1 MEDVKLFIL
10 LIIIVSLHWYFF
22 SKLHVS
28 YILEYILYFYF
39 SLNYSHWT
47 LLFLFFFFLKILEKL
62 LSNIPNSLGED
73 DRKQIA
79 DTTHGYVGA
88 DILCLCQQGTS
99 CLAEYDQNYRG
110 MKQLFVCHN
119 FCL

>member
-1 MEDVKLFIL
+1 M
-10 LIIIVSLHWYFF
+10 
-22 SKLHVS
+22 
-28 YILEYILYFYF
+28 
-39 SLNYSHWT
+39 
-47 LLFLFFFFLKILEKL
+47 
-62 LSNIPNSLGED
+62 GED

-119 FCL
+119 FCLWNITANINAIKREIEDVGKGTKIKLCDVTAAMTTIQPSAMREIQLEIPKVSKYLCKIIWICNKKKN

>member
-1 MEDVKLFIL
+1 M
-10 LIIIVSLHWYFF
+10 
-22 SKLHVS
+22 
-28 YILEYILYFYF
+28 
-39 SLNYSHWT
+39 
-47 LLFLFFFFLKILEKL
+47 
-62 LSNIPNSLGED
+62 GED

>member
-28 YILEYILYFYF
+28 YILEYYIFIFLSIIHIELYFF
-39 SLNYSHWT
+39 VL
-47 LLFLFFFFLKILEKL
+47 FFLKILEKL

>member
-1 MEDVKLFIL
+1 MYHIYKNTI
-10 LIIIVSLHWYFF
+10 
-22 SKLHVS
+22 
-28 YILEYILYFYF
+28 
-39 SLNYSHWT
+39 
-47 LLFLFFFFLKILEKL
+47 FLFFSQLFTLNFIIFVLLFFKILEKL